1 MEPCQ
6 LKLDPDPLE
15 TISSERDRKA
25 KSETVNTHDNET
37 VSKTA
42 SEFVVK
48 QPVNQLVKQL
58 VK

>member
-6 LKLDPDPLE
+6 LKLDPDALE

-48 QPVNQLVKQL
+48 QPVNQLVK
-58 VK
+58 